1 MKKSLSNYF
10 SVHRKDITLRG
21 SKRFKD
27 KTGEYYMKSKDGME
41 ALTPIPF
48 SNKKLSAKD
57 AHEYLQAEKI
67 AISIRRIEYGKKLS
81 QKKKI
86 IITPIMIKKI
96 IFIQRWWRTLFCVI
110 LLQKNIRGSLVRL
123 KIRKKRRKKLKI
135 FTFFFHKWKIISLDN
150 KKEINNILQLLLSS
164 RYFKIKK
171 GILKLRNVTLKKGIY
186 ELKEK
191 TQSII
196 DRQIKEIKI
205 KREKLGNYLTISYF
219 LNKWFNLTKLKKQIS
234 RGLTL
239 IVLKSII
246 ASKQPIINSS
256 NTIVMNIQNYNIES
270 KKSNNNIQTNKN
282 CPFKYKNQ
290 QIKSSLFIDTKQ
302 NSIENFRESSIN
314 NCTKFDKNRK
324 RFTIQGLQKSNTL
337 KQNESN
343 FIYEYT

>member
-110 LLQKNIRGSLVRL
+110 LLQKNIRGGLVRL

-135 FTFFFHKWKIISLDN
+135 FTFFFHKWKIALFI
-150 KKEINNILQLLLSS
+150 
-164 RYFKIKK
+164 
-171 GILKLRNVTLKKGIY
+171 
-186 ELKEK
+186 
-191 TQSII
+191 
-196 DRQIKEIKI
+196 
-205 KREKLGNYLTISYF
+205 F
-219 LNKWFNLTKLKKQIS
+219 LNYAL
-234 RGLTL
+234 G
-239 IVLKSII
+239 
-246 ASKQPIINSS
+246 
-256 NTIVMNIQNYNIES
+256 
-270 KKSNNNIQTNKN
+270 
-282 CPFKYKNQ
+282 
-290 QIKSSLFIDTKQ
+290 
-302 NSIENFRESSIN
+302 
-314 NCTKFDKNRK
+314 
-324 RFTIQGLQKSNTL
+324 
-337 KQNESN
+337 
-343 FIYEYT
+343 